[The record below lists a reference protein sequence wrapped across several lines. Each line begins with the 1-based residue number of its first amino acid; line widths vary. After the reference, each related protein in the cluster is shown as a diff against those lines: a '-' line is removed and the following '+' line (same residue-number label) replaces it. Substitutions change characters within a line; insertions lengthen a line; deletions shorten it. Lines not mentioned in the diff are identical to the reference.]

1 VNVPTRVRSAL
12 CVATAGRRYTDPQ
25 HPIFE
30 GVTQVQRCTV
40 TNRIRRVHGERKRIV
55 RFQVTLTGTLAG
67 AAQPLRVTV

>member
-1 VNVPTRVRSAL
+1 
-12 CVATAGRRYTDPQ
+12 
-25 HPIFE
+25 
-30 GVTQVQRCTV
+30 V